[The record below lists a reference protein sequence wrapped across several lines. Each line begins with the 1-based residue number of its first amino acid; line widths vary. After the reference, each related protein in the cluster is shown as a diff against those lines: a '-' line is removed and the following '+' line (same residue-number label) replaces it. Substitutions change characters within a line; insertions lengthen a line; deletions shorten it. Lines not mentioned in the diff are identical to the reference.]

1 MTITSEH
8 VSTKTESD
16 AARPSPSGPALLPRE
31 TFHNRSMELP
41 DELIRG
47 TSDVHVHSGP
57 WLQSCP
63 GRLDPFQIAEQAKAA
78 GMKSLVFY
86 DHTLG
91 ISSGTAQLTSRQ
103 VPGIKIY
110 GGIILTSVLGG
121 LNPRAVKTA
130 LHYGSGAKFVHFGAH
145 CTHYMVTHEGSYVDG
160 NPVRFVDQYPKFA
173 RDELPRS
180 IRIPLDGPIPEELE
194 EILTLIAERPDVHLN
209 TGHLSVDEA
218 IRLVDLAISFGIKK
232 IVVAHPCRARMTT
245 DQQKT
250 LAQKGVLL
258 EGAVSDWMFHR
269 GLRRTNYYV
278 ERELADEIA
287 GIASTP
293 ELSSGVVPWAKQIR
307 DIGIEHFVLGTDYG
321 IRSGPTPVE
330 GMRTLIST
338 LLDLEFTSEEIH
350 TMTKSNAEGLL
361 DLD

>member
-1 MTITSEH
+1 MTIASE
-8 VSTKTESD
+8 TL
-16 AARPSPSGPALLPRE
+16 PSEALELPRE
-31 TFHNRSMELP
+31 TFSHRSMDLP

-47 TSDVHVHSGP
+47 TSDLHIHSGP

-63 GRLDPFQIAEQAKAA
+63 GRLDPFQIAEQARDA
-78 GMKSLVFY
+78 GMRALVFY

-91 ISSGTAQLTSRQ
+91 ISSGTAQLASRQ
-103 VPGIKIY
+103 VPGIEIF

-121 LNPRAVKTA
+121 MNPRAVKTA
-130 LHYGSGAKFVHFGAH
+130 LNYGSGAKFVHFGAH
-145 CTHYMVTHEGSYVDG
+145 CTHYMVSNEGSFVDG
-160 NPVRFVDQYPKFA
+160 KPVRFVDQYPKFA

-180 IRIPLDGPIPEELE
+180 IRIPLDGSVPEELA
-194 EILTLIAERPDVHLN
+194 EILTLIAERPHVHLN
-209 TGHLSVDEA
+209 TGHVSVEEA
-218 IRLVDLAISFGIKK
+218 IRLADLALDFGIEK

-245 DQQKT
+245 EQQKS

-293 ELSSGVVPWAKQIR
+293 ELAGGVVPWARQIR
-307 DIGIEHFVLGTDYG
+307 EIGIEHFVLGTDYG
-321 IRSGPTPVE
+321 IRSGPTPLE

-350 TMTKSNAEGLL
+350 TLTVSNADRLLGL
-361 DLD
+361 D